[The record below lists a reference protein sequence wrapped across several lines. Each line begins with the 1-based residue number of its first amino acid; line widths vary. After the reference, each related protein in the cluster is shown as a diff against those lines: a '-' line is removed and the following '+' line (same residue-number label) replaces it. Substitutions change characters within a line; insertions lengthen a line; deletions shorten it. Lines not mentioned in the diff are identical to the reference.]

1 MVQMTLEIHEMGHRN
16 LILKYFAKHA
26 RISPLEENCRFT
38 LDSTN
43 TEVVGTKKKF
53 RSLRIPLEGRFQI
66 EFRDIVFQIN
76 IYRDEMSKGF
86 KQNDYGESMGASS
99 FTLLVY
105 RNFDIL
111 FDESH
116 ESVILEWMDTIMN
129 EKERDRTGKLKVW
142 YNGRH
147 QWVTHSNM
155 DLEKVQTLDHIFLP
169 SNLKDEIV
177 QQVDD
182 FISFED
188 KYHLFGISHKFTFL
202 LEGKAGMG
210 KTSIARSIAHKYNR
224 DIYIL
229 NLGNKNMEE
238 NDLIELFRD
247 IEKDCVLVIEDVDA
261 FFTGRT
267 TGSEGITGI
276 SFSTLI
282 NLLDGNLSIGNGL
295 ITFITTNH
303 ADKLDKALVR
313 PGRIDRVIHFGDM
326 TRDQFD
332 VAWRTRVSSEEEP
345 DEELFRICQRNQ
357 ISMSGLMYVFF
368 FAKSQE
374 ERRNMARQSVAER
387 SFKESSVTMYC

>member
-1 MVQMTLEIHEMGHRN
+1 MTLEIHEMGHRN

-38 LDSTN
+38 LDSTH

-53 RSLRIPLEGRFQI
+53 KSLRIPLEGRFQI

-86 KQNDYGESMGASS
+86 KQNDYGEPMGSS
-99 FTLLVY
+99 VNTLLVY
-105 RNFDIL
+105 RNFDII

-116 ESVILEWMDTIMN
+116 ESLILEWMDTIMN

-147 QWVTHSNM
+147 QWITHSNM

-188 KYHLFGISHKFTFL
+188 KYHVFGISHKFTFL

-229 NLGNKNMEE
+229 NLGNRNMEE

-247 IEKDCVLVIEDVDA
+247 IETNSVLVMEDVDA

-267 TGSEGITGI
+267 TGNEGTTGI

-282 NLLDGNLSIGNGL
+282 NLLDGNLSVGNGL

-313 PGRIDRVIHFGDM
+313 PGRIDKVIHFGDM

-332 VAWRTRVSSEEEP
+332 LAWRTRVSSEEEP

-387 SFKESSVTMYC
+387 NFKESGISMYC